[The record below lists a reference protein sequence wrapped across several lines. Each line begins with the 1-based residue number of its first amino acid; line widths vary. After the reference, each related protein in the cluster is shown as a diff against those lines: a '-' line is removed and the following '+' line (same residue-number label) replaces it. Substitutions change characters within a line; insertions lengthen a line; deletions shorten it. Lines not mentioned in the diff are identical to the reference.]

1 MKSKGMADVDL
12 ERESDFELR
21 LRGIVL
27 DAVADARC
35 EVFLFGSRAR
45 GETRRAS
52 DFDIGIRGLSAE
64 GFRRVK
70 RLVEDAVE
78 DGNIPHE
85 VDVVDFDN
93 ATEPFRGLALKD
105 RVIWKNG

>member
-1 MKSKGMADVDL
+1 MMHKSRAEVDL

-21 LRGIVL
+21 LRVIVL
-27 DAVADARC
+27 SAVADARC

-52 DFDIGIRGLSAE
+52 DIDIGIRGLPVE

-78 DGNIPHE
+78 AGNIPHE
-85 VDVVDFDN
+85 VDIVDFDS
-93 ATEPFRGLALKD
+93 ATEPFRSLALKD